1 MAKVYGVIIKP
12 EFDVPTTQ
20 GIVSWYVYKT
30 KIINCIKVSDITRG
44 DPVRVVAGK
53 KLPIGTEGIVKN
65 VVINKYSPDIS
76 SNPSVFITLKD
87 GKEVATVGKNLINL
101 KYFAVNNKIFEAETT
116 ADLINETSKYV
127 NEVLGGNLEEM
138 WYINPMGNLGYVGPY
153 DYFETEKDNVLD
165 IKETEK
171 GYKALISRTENNSE
185 IYTIIEFGK
194 EFKPGNTIKIEHAG
208 IEERMRFMEGVDI
221 KEEAIKLYTK

>member
-20 GIVSWYVYKT
+20 GNVHWYVYKT
-30 KIINCIKVSDITRG
+30 KIINCLKVSDITRG
-44 DPVRVVAGK
+44 DPVKVVAGK

-101 KYFAVNNKIFEAETT
+101 KHVAVNDKLFENETA
-116 ADLINETSKYV
+116 ADFAFETSKYI
-127 NEVLGGNLEEM
+127 NETLGGNLEEM
-138 WYINPMGNLGYVGPY
+138 WYIKPDGCLGYVGPY
-153 DYFETEKDNVLD
+153 DYMQDEKDTVLD
-165 IKETEK
+165 TRETEK
-171 GYKALISRTENNSE
+171 GYKALISRLENNSE

-194 EFKPGNTIKIEHAG
+194 EFKPGNVIKIEHAG
-208 IEERMRFMEGVDI
+208 IEERMRFMNDVDI
-221 KEEAIKLYTK
+221 KDEAIKLYTK